1 MVNLRLIA
9 VGKIKEQFLKDE
21 INEYLK
27 RLSRYCKISILEVE
41 DEKIKENAS
50 LKEENM
56 VKIEEGKRILK
67 QIKSNDFVLLIDLHG
82 EEMSSIEFAK
92 KFEQIINTNSSI
104 CLVIAGSLGFSQE
117 VIDRANYRFCLSKL
131 TFTHQMTRAI
141 VLEQVYRA
149 FKINNKET
157 YHK

>member
-67 QIKSNDFVLLIDLHG
+67 QIKSNDFVLLYTTKI
-82 EEMSSIEFAK
+82 K
-92 KFEQIINTNSSI
+92 T
-104 CLVIAGSLGFSQE
+104 FSF
-117 VIDRANYRFCLSKL
+117 IKGGYIW
-131 TFTHQMTRAI
+131 H
-141 VLEQVYRA
+141 
-149 FKINNKET
+149 
-157 YHK
+157 

>member
-1 MVNLRLIA
+1 MSNA
-9 VGKIKEQFLKDE
+9 
-21 INEYLK
+21 
-27 RLSRYCKISILEVE
+27 
-41 DEKIKENAS
+41 EKGDFT
-50 LKEENM
+50 LM
-56 VKIEEGKRILK
+56 TEGKE
-67 QIKSNDFVLLIDLHG
+67 V
-82 EEMSSIEFAK
+82 EFAK
-92 KFEQIINTNSSI
+92 RFEQIINTNSSI